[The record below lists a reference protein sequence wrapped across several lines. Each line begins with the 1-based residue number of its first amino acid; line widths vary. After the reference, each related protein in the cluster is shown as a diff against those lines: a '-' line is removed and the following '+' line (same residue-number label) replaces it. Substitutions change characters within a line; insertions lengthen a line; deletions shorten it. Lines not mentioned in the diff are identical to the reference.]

1 MKLAIV
7 YCSQTGHTKRYAEW
21 LADEF
26 GITAIPLK
34 QVDSLNISEADLVVF
49 CTWYHAAGL
58 TKAAWLK
65 KQLEIH
71 PEEKFVVLGVGAT
84 PMPCEEWPESEHEQ
98 AFCNS
103 FPKEKYPNLVHFYAQ
118 GGFRFDKLGAFDKVA
133 MKIYFHMMKKD
144 KNSKDRDLVA
154 LKEMQRGFDGTKRE
168 YLEPLIS
175 YLRLRLEENKR

>member
-34 QVDSLNISEADLVVF
+34 QVDSLTISEADLVVF

-58 TKAAWLK
+58 TKAAWLQ
-65 KQLEIH
+65 KQLEIY

-84 PMPCEEWPESEHEQ
+84 PMPCEEWPESEHE
-98 AFCNS
+98 
-103 FPKEKYPNLVHFYAQ
+103 
-118 GGFRFDKLGAFDKVA
+118 
-133 MKIYFHMMKKD
+133 
-144 KNSKDRDLVA
+144 
-154 LKEMQRGFDGTKRE
+154 
-168 YLEPLIS
+168 
-175 YLRLRLEENKR
+175 

>member
-34 QVDSLNISEADLVVF
+34 QVDSLTIAEADLVVF

-58 TKAAWLK
+58 AKAAWLQ
-65 KQLEIH
+65 KQLEIY

-118 GGFRFDKLGAFDKVA
+118 GGFRFDKPVSYTHLDVYKRQGDGCAPLRYWHRRRCK
-133 MKIYFHMMKKD
+133 
-144 KNSKDRDLVA
+144 
-154 LKEMQRGFDGTKRE
+154 GFPKH
-168 YLEPLIS
+168 LQIIF
-175 YLRLRLEENKR
+175 